1 MADLRAHLGSAAVPC
16 PTMDI
21 GSSFTQIINK
31 ALGIDGFFPYNTD
44 TNFLLGMLQSS
55 FTSHSPVGRELIRF
69 EYAKCCCLVHFQGL
83 VPGSY

>member
-1 MADLRAHLGSAAVPC
+1 
-16 PTMDI
+16 MDI

-55 FTSHSPVGRELIRF
+55 FTSYSPVG
-69 EYAKCCCLVHFQGL
+69 
-83 VPGSY
+83 

>member
-1 MADLRAHLGSAAVPC
+1 MADLRAHLGAAAVPC

-44 TNFLLGMLQSS
+44 TNFLLGMLQKSL
-55 FTSHSPVGRELIRF
+55 HPLQPWW
-69 EYAKCCCLVHFQGL
+69 L
-83 VPGSY
+83 

>member
-44 TNFLLGMLQSS
+44 TNFLLGMLQESL
-55 FTSHSPVGRELIRF
+55 HLLQP
-69 EYAKCCCLVHFQGL
+69 C
-83 VPGSY
+83 